1 MMALPQPLPLT
12 TGQRAELQAY
22 LRKHNLPASVA
33 QRMRII
39 LRLADGATYREIM
52 ESLATTAPTISLWK
66 KRYQEEGVVGLG
78 TIRPGQPPQKLTPAL
93 RAKILAKTQQPPP
106 DGSTHWS
113 LRKMA
118 AKIGVGK
125 ELIREV
131 WK

>member
-1 MMALPQPLPLT
+1 MAVSKALSLSVA
-12 TGQRAELQAY
+12 RRHELQSY

-39 LRLADGATYREIM
+39 LALADGLSYREII
-52 ESLATTAPTISLWK
+52 EHLNTTAPTISLWK
-66 KRYQEEGVVGLG
+66 RRFAEEGVIGLG
-78 TIRPGQPPQKLTPAL
+78 TIRPGQPAKLLTPEL
-93 RAKILAKTQQPPP
+93 RAKILAKTYEFPP

-118 AKIGVGK
+118 AVMKVGK
-125 ELIREV
+125 ELIRKV